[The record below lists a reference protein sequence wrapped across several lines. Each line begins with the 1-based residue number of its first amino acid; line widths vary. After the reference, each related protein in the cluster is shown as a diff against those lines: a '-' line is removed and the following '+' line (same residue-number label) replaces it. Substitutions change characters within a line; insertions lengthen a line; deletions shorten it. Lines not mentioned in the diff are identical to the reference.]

1 MTAKPAI
8 LVVDD
13 DPNTRDGLDR
23 ALRRNYE
30 VLQAES
36 ADRAL
41 TVLSDRHVD
50 ILLSDVRMPGMDG
63 LTLLQRAIAK
73 TDPPI
78 CVLLTAYGNVETA
91 VEAMKRGAYDFLTKP
106 VNLDRLEILLQR
118 ALRSREMEVE
128 NVNLQERLN
137 DRYGM
142 EHILS
147 HAPVMA
153 DVFETIKHAA
163 PSQAT
168 VLIQGESG
176 TGKELVAH
184 AIHQLSPRAN
194 GPFVAVNCAA
204 LSATLLE
211 SELFGHEKGAFTG
224 AVDRRRGR
232 FEMADGGTLF
242 LDEVSEVDKA
252 IQTKLLRVLETR
264 SFERVGGAEE
274 IHADLRLI
282 TATNAELKR
291 RVDDGKFRADLYYRL
306 NVVDINLP
314 PLRERDGDVLLLA
327 NHFFEMFSG
336 ENDKQLEGFTPET
349 LSTLA
354 LYDWPGNVRELRN
367 AIEKMVILAR
377 GNRLTPRD
385 IPVAIRDAVGRVPA
399 TSRGRASIQ
408 VAANS
413 LDESERM
420 MIFAALEKHGGNRTQ
435 AADQLGISRRT
446 LHRKLNKYQADD
458 AALDVLEGTS

>member
-1 MTAKPAI
+1 MTAKPVV

-13 DPNTRDGLDR
+13 DPNTREGLDR
-23 ALRRNYE
+23 ALRRSYD

-41 TVLSDRHVD
+41 NILSERHVD

-78 CVLLTAYGNVETA
+78 GILLTAYGNVETA

-118 ALRSREMEVE
+118 ALRSRDIEEQ

-137 DRYGM
+137 ERYGI
-142 EHILS
+142 ESILS
-147 HAPVMA
+147 RAPIMEE
-153 DVFETIKHAA
+153 VFNTIKQAA

-184 AIHQLSPRAN
+184 AIHQLSPRAK
-194 GPFVAVNCAA
+194 GAFVAVNCAA

-242 LDEVSEVDKA
+242 LDEVAEVDGA
-252 IQTKLLRVLETR
+252 IQTKLLRILETR
-264 SFERVGGAEE
+264 SFERVGGTEE
-274 IHADLRLI
+274 IHTDLRLI
-282 TATNAELKR
+282 TATNANLKGL
-291 RVDDGKFRADLYYRL
+291 VDEGKFREDLYYRL

-314 PLRERDGDVLLLA
+314 PLRERDGDVPLLA
-327 NHFFEMFSG
+327 TQFFEEFVG
-336 ENDKQLEGFTPET
+336 ENDKPLEGITPET
-349 LSTLA
+349 LNTLA
-354 LYDWPGNVRELRN
+354 AYDWPGNVRELRN

-377 GNRLTPRD
+377 GSRLTPRD
-385 IPVAIRDAVGRVPA
+385 IPAAIRDAVGRVPA
-399 TSRGRASIQ
+399 ASRARGSIQ
-408 VAANS
+408 ASANS

-420 MIFAALEKHGGNRTQ
+420 MIFAALDKHGGNRTK

-446 LHRKLNKYQADD
+446 LHRKLNKYREDD
-458 AALDVLEGTS
+458 AGAKEDTS